1 MENQN
6 IFSAALFNATSHN
19 RILLVAEFLAT
30 DLGNDARYHAQQQI
44 DLLAS
49 QTTTDKS
56 TLEVLAVV
64 IQLPDA
70 TLAANDVELLD
81 EKQSAQF
88 QKNTRAKRLIRL
100 ANAINLIGKDILL
113 TVDGM
118 VVIEAPTTTEEQSDN
133 EPS

>member
-6 IFSAALFNATSHN
+6 VFSAALFNATSHN

-30 DLGNDARYHAQQQI
+30 GLGSDARWNAQQQI

-64 IQLPDA
+64 IQLPAGTLQATDA
-70 TLAANDVELLD
+70 ELLD
-81 EKQSAQF
+81 EKQSVQF

-100 ANAINLIGKDILL
+100 ANAINLIGKDVLL
-113 TVDGM
+113 TVNGL
-118 VVIEAPTTTEEQSDN
+118 VEIKAPTTEESAED
-133 EPS
+133 ETS